1 MKAALMPLVER
12 TIRRNQVVLKVAGK
26 ATAMLR
32 NLSLKPYAPKRRTRE
47 FAAAHGLPSLHAV
60 RTSIFRE
67 KGEGTIPTIVIA
79 GFVPDA
85 TEVIEFQRP
94 LLKEFGTIYYL
105 NYPRTGFSIS
115 LFFAQLADLVEE
127 INRQGERPVLFGVSF
142 GAGLIVKFMREAFP
156 HEKLQ
161 IRGISLVSP
170 VLCKGDLVRSGEEK
184 GGGVR
189 MLESNLR
196 RILQARADDKSG
208 IERQIERARRGFV
221 GLFEAGADN
230 RQLSGRHLA
239 IRKKIFDVLEKTPAI
254 GGYERVLALQSFQE
268 PGEGPLFGGPVLTL
282 LAEAEENLLVPTSPT
297 LALCRDRERFNRLF
311 PHGICRRVSSDTDND
326 PVAHASLIFHQQ
338 HYNPLLASWYNRL
351 TAPKLFAAI

>member
-12 TIRRNQVVLKVAGK
+12 TIRRNRVVLKVAGK

-105 NYPRTGFSIS
+105 NYPRTGFSLS

-127 INRQGERPVLFGVSF
+127 INRQGERPVLFGHSDGGSIALLFALFRTKPSPFCILDEVDAPLDEVNVGRLSQLLKEMAAQTQFIVITHAKKTMETAEMLYGVTMQEQGVSK
-142 GAGLIVKFMREAFP
+142 LVSV
-156 HEKLQ
+156 KLQ
-161 IRGISLVSP
+161 AP
-170 VLCKGDLVRSGEEK
+170 PPPP
-184 GGGVR
+184 
-189 MLESNLR
+189 
-196 RILQARADDKSG
+196 QARIQTEA
-208 IERQIERARRGFV
+208 RA
-221 GLFEAGADN
+221 
-230 RQLSGRHLA
+230 
-239 IRKKIFDVLEKTPAI
+239 
-254 GGYERVLALQSFQE
+254 
-268 PGEGPLFGGPVLTL
+268 
-282 LAEAEENLLVPTSPT
+282 
-297 LALCRDRERFNRLF
+297 
-311 PHGICRRVSSDTDND
+311 
-326 PVAHASLIFHQQ
+326 
-338 HYNPLLASWYNRL
+338 
-351 TAPKLFAAI
+351 